1 MSSDRAGDGD
11 DNDKDTAAVAKTAGL
26 VVFSGIAM
34 SILKALVNP
43 LSKPNLHTNHN
54 YNDNETKP
62 FGESAQA
69 VQQHH
74 SVSPQEPIIKKP
86 ITSVEQTVPESS
98 TKTIEIV
105 RGDTLWGLSRKYGV
119 SIEEI
124 KEANG
129 LTGDTIYA
137 GKKLIIP

>member
-11 DNDKDTAAVAKTAGL
+11 DNDKDSAAVAKTAGL

-54 YNDNETKP
+54 YNDNEIKP
-62 FGESAQA
+62 FGESAQV

-74 SVSPQEPIIKKP
+74 SVSPQEPVVK
-86 ITSVEQTVPESS
+86 
-98 TKTIEIV
+98 
-105 RGDTLWGLSRKYGV
+105 V